1 MGGPFMMPNV
11 SYGPMLNPT
20 MTRGA
25 SLGSGIRSLLGL
37 GNARNFAG
45 GVSRGI
51 NWSSLLN
58 NTSKT
63 LSVVREAI
71 PIVKEVGPMM
81 NNMKSMLK
89 VASVFKSAPGVPVA
103 GGSRVGFAVAGY
115 RQVQGRA
122 SDLGDSFLLA
132 GRDRHGAGAVSRG
145 LAAAPPPSGESRCG
159 MRRSTEPGGKI
170 ARSRVAPRDESEYV
184 ACGGRDGGFSGFG
197 RNPRK
202 PCTMEKGLSRITR
215 QPLFVEA

>member
-1 MGGPFMMPNV
+1 MMPNV

-89 VASVFKSAPGVPVA
+89 VASVFKDATDVNNEHKPNNNINNNIKVLLIILIIKVVLKIILCKMS
-103 GGSRVGFAVAGY
+103 
-115 RQVQGRA
+115 QI
-122 SDLGDSFLLA
+122 SFY
-132 GRDRHGAGAVSRG
+132 
-145 LAAAPPPSGESRCG
+145 
-159 MRRSTEPGGKI
+159 KK
-170 ARSRVAPRDESEYV
+170 
-184 ACGGRDGGFSGFG
+184 F
-197 RNPRK
+197 
-202 PCTMEKGLSRITR
+202 
-215 QPLFVEA
+215 LFYLFHI